1 MRVRRS
7 FRREIRSVGCILPRM
22 FLVPEGEKLAFD
34 QAQNQYGEG
43 IFNPF
48 LFYHAKPQKKG
59 DLPRNPF
66 GFINPIPDQK
76 KVLREVRHFIGLAR
90 MNGAGDRRQ
99 GGLSRS
105 FRKHGKAGLLPRSIL
120 SGDHRQHF
128 PRW

>member
-1 MRVRRS
+1 
-7 FRREIRSVGCILPRM
+7 M
-22 FLVPEGEKLAFD
+22 FLVPEAEKLAFHQD
-34 QAQNQYGEG
+34 QIPSGEG

-48 LFYHAKPQKKG
+48 LFHHAKPQKKA

-66 GFINPIPDQK
+66 GFINPSPDQK

-105 FRKHGKAGLLPRSIL
+105 FRKHGKAGMLPRSIL

-128 PRW
+128 PTW